1 MRVNN
6 YINERKITL
15 SILNLVCEY
24 LYVNQLQINTKIS
37 DEYVILFDETLKC
50 KTFKEWYQSKIRF
63 HKSVNFRNANRLISL
78 LNYNSSS
85 EINEITGLRTIN
97 SIKYFIKI
105 GRFSANKTEIT
116 NIVESKKDILNKISE
131 LRNIRPFRKPTESDL
146 KKFQE
151 FDNLNL
157 ESKVEIDPYENFHF
171 GGLSG
176 EEAHTAY
183 WNCD

>member
-1 MRVNN
+1 MNS
-6 YINERKITL
+6 L
-15 SILNLVCEY
+15 SQSPKHSKGVSDFDQLSWIKKGV
-24 LYVNQLQINTKIS
+24 YVEALPS
-37 DEYVILFDETLKC
+37 
-50 KTFKEWYQSKIRF
+50 
-63 HKSVNFRNANRLISL
+63 RLISL